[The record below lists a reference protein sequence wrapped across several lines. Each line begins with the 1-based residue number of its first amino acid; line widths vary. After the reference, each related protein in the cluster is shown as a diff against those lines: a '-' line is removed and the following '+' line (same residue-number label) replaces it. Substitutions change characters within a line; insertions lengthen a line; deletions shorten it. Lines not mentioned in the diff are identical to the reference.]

1 MLCRRVSYQ
10 SDVITVGCFA
20 LAMFMRFVLICCKG
34 KAVAERYELAVA
46 ERYELEDRIFF
57 IFTLKLLFIRAY
69 ANGFTAALHVSD
81 E

>member
-1 MLCRRVSYQ
+1 
-10 SDVITVGCFA
+10 
-20 LAMFMRFVLICCKG
+20 MFMRFDLFCCKG
-34 KAVAERYELAVA
+34 KAIAVA
-46 ERYELEDRIFF
+46 ERHELEDRIFF

>member
-1 MLCRRVSYQ
+1 MLCRLVSYQ

-20 LAMFMRFVLICCKG
+20 LAMFMRFDLFSCKG
-34 KAVAERYELAVA
+34 KAIAAAERH
-46 ERYELEDRIFF
+46 ELEDRIFF

-69 ANGFTAALHVSD
+69 ANGFTAALHVSV

>member
-1 MLCRRVSYQ
+1 MLCRLVSYQ

-20 LAMFMRFVLICCKG
+20 LAMFMRFDLICCKG
-34 KAVAERYELAVA
+34 KALAVA
-46 ERYELEDRIFF
+46 ERYELEDRIFL

-69 ANGFTAALHVSD
+69 AYGFTAALHVSD